1 MSVVTGSPPSE
12 PEGVLMRSYV
22 AHTDG
27 LKDAGVIRAGECRHY
42 SSMVGIATGLKLIG
56 PDPSSYRDWV
66 LEGLFEMTHAATGE
80 RTQATRMFNRDRRF
94 FVSVKDLLRTGKR
107 VEFSYKFYVERLPGL
122 GSLKK
127 RLEIIFLEGC
137 ENSSSWGAT
146 FHGFFSRAFSASK
159 LPQP

>member
-1 MSVVTGSPPSE
+1 MSAETASPRTE
-12 PEGVLMRSYV
+12 PEGVRIMSYV

-56 PDPSSYRDWV
+56 PDPRSYRDWV
-66 LEGLFEMTHAATGE
+66 LEGLFEMTHAATEE

-94 FVSVKDLLRTGKR
+94 FMSVKDLLRTGKR
-107 VEFSYKFYVERLPGL
+107 VEFSYNFYVERLPGSS
-122 GSLKK
+122 GLKK
-127 RLEIIFLEGC
+127 RLEITLLEGC
-137 ENSSSWGAT
+137 ENSSSSGAT
-146 FHGFFSRAFSASK
+146 FHGFFGRASSARK